1 MSSCRP
7 HNGWQTEITNK
18 QCLET
23 FLGYIWP
30 KKNLHLCNIF
40 IGEAKV
46 ESMERELCDKEEAI
60 RKLQNQLLK
69 AQGLIMK
76 YANWRSFQC
85 FEEGNWVFLK
95 LRSID
100 NIVWLKEYILS
111 WQLD

>member
-1 MSSCRP
+1 MDGRLKLLINSVWRP
-7 HNGWQTEITNK
+7 FWAIYGK
-18 QCLET
+18 
-23 FLGYIWP
+23 

-85 FEEGNWVFLK
+85 FEEGN
-95 LRSID
+95 
-100 NIVWLKEYILS
+100 
-111 WQLD
+111 